1 MHQKLNK
8 NDNIYW
14 KCNCTVKICGLKST
28 FQLRANKMDFQFELG
43 HNFLQ
48 TEASPQY
55 FANIKSNFT
64 SNYTNT
70 NDKSQT

>member
-1 MHQKLNK
+1 MWSKI
-8 NDNIYW
+8 NISI
-14 KCNCTVKICGLKST
+14 KSKQNGLTV
-28 FQLRANKMDFQFELG
+28 ELG